1 MTSYEE
7 SYVGQLRKLVG
18 SRMLLTPGV
27 RALDTRRSRTGS
39 CSYVGSDNGKWG
51 MPAGGIEL
59 RETVL
64 EALWREVK
72 EETGLDVVSATL
84 VAIYSGD
91 RYTFKSAYGDSYQG
105 LVFAFRVDE
114 WSGELKRQTDET
126 TDARFL
132 NPSEHPEVYGQYRE
146 FLDDLSNFAGEVII
160 K

>member
-1 MTSYEE
+1 MTSYEQ

-18 SRMLLTPGV
+18 DRMLLTPGV
-27 RALDTRRSRTGS
+27 RALIRDEHGRALFIRR
-39 CSYVGSDNGKWG
+39 SDNGRWG
-51 MPAGGIEL
+51 MPAGGMEL

-64 EALWREVK
+64 ETLRREVN

-84 VAIYSGD
+84 IAIYSGA
-91 RYTFKSAYGDSYQG
+91 RYAFKSAYGDRYQG

-114 WSGELKRQTDET
+114 WSGELVKETEET

-132 NPSEHPEVYGQYRE
+132 DAADHADVYAWYRQ
-146 FLDDLSNFAGEVII
+146 FLDDVAAFAGDVIL

>member
-7 SYVGQLRKLVG
+7 SYVGQLRRLVG

-27 RALDTRRSRTGS
+27 RALIRDESGRVLFIRRS
-39 CSYVGSDNGKWG
+39 DNDKWG

-59 RETVL
+59 REMVL
-64 EALWREVK
+64 EALRREVK

-84 VAIYSGD
+84 VAIYSGE
-91 RYTFKSAYGDSYQG
+91 RYTFKSAYGDKHQG

-114 WSGELKRQTDET
+114 WSGELTKETEET

-132 NPSEHPEVYGQYRE
+132 DPSDHPDVYDQYRE
-146 FLDDLSNFAGEVII
+146 FLDDLSGFAGEVIL

>member
-27 RALDTRRSRTGS
+27 RALIRDERGQALFIRR
-39 CSYVGSDNGKWG
+39 SDNGRWG
-51 MPAGGIEL
+51 MPAGGMEL

-64 EALWREVK
+64 ETLRREVK
-72 EETGLDVVSATL
+72 EETGLHVVSATL
-84 VAIYSGD
+84 VAIYSGE

-105 LVFAFRVDE
+105 LVFAFRVDD
-114 WSGELKRQTDET
+114 WSGDLLKETEET

-132 NPSEHPEVYGQYRE
+132 DPADHPDVYARYRQ
-146 FLDDLSNFAGEVII
+146 FLDDVRDYTGDVIL